1 MSIFTKH
8 NESTAP
14 EGAATVLGSVK
25 QRYGFIPNLAAY
37 VAESPGTLGAIL
49 KLSEAFDQTSLTPQ
63 EQQVIL
69 LTVSAL
75 NDCSYC
81 KAVHTA
87 LGKKAHLDDA
97 TITAIVSLQPLPDEK
112 LNALRDFTRLLVE
125 REGLLNK
132 ENIQAF
138 LDAGFTRAQVFEV
151 VMGVALKTM
160 TNYSNHLANA
170 EPNKE
175 FIEMT
180 KSSSAN

>member
-8 NESTAP
+8 NENTAP
-14 EGAATVLGSVK
+14 EGAATVLESVK
-25 QRYGFIPNLAAY
+25 QRYGFIPNLAAF

-49 KLSEAFDQTSLTPQ
+49 KLSEAFDQASLTAQ
-63 EQQVIL
+63 EQQVVL

-81 KAVHTA
+81 RTVHMA
-87 LGKKAHLDDA
+87 LGKKANIDDA
-97 TITAIVSLQPLPDEK
+97 TINAIVSLQPLRDEK

-125 REGLLNK
+125 RKGWLNEK
-132 ENIQAF
+132 SIQAF
-138 LDAGFTRAQVFEV
+138 IDAGFTRAQVFEV

-175 FIEMT
+175 FVEMAE
-180 KSSSAN
+180 SSSAT